1 MRLGR
6 WVTKD
11 DRKMYPFE
19 MDSTHL
25 VNAINK
31 LYRDEE
37 HFKDDWREWI
47 NVLEAEARQRG
58 LI

>member
-11 DRKMYPFE
+11 QRRVYPFE

-31 LYRDEE
+31 LYRDEDSF
-37 HFKDDWREWI
+37 HPNWQEWI
-47 NVLEAEARQRG
+47 AVLEAEARQRG
-58 LI
+58 LL

>member
-11 DRKMYPFE
+11 NRTVYPFE

-31 LYRDEE
+31 LYRDKE
-37 HFKDDWREWI
+37 HFKDDWREWVV
-47 NVLEAEARQRG
+47 VLEAEARQRG